1 MTDTAQPY
9 RRENGTALIE
19 IKLNSLA
26 QVFNSLDPSPF
37 HERDLDADAETY
49 IVEAARELPHAE
61 PLKLVFH
68 LPADHLD
75 QAAIAGLDHAIHNY
89 FAYRAEAAWREL
101 RFTLRQGRT
110 ALAIGLGF
118 LLGCMLARQVVATL
132 GHGAIAQVLAEG
144 LLILGWVAMW
154 RPIQI
159 FLYDWWPIRNRARLY
174 TKLAATP
181 VEARAWPNPNP

>member
-1 MTDTAQPY
+1 MTDAAQPY
-9 RRENGTALIE
+9 RRENGAALIE
-19 IKLNSLA
+19 IKLNTLA

-37 HERDLDADAETY
+37 HERDLDADAEAY
-49 IVEAARELPHAE
+49 IVEAARELPLAL

-89 FAYRAEAAWREL
+89 FAYRAEATRREL
-101 RFTLRQGRT
+101 RFTLRQGRA

-118 LLGCMLARQVVATL
+118 LLGCMVARQVVSTL
-132 GHGAIAQVLAEG
+132 DHGALAQALAEG

-159 FLYDWWPIRNRARLY
+159 FLYDWWPIRNRARLFV
-174 TKLAATP
+174 KLAATP
-181 VEARAWPNPNP
+181 VEARAWPS